1 MRNNDKDLSSE
12 QKKEPKENESEIP
25 LNSAENEEEDTD
37 KSTEQTLSTSEVD
50 QLEEKLLRAQ
60 AEIQN
65 LRRISQNELIKARL
79 YGSENLVKDLI
90 PSIDNL
96 FRTLENQDTE
106 NKTVPS
112 EGVSL
117 IVREMVSALEKNGI
131 SIIDPKGEEFNP
143 NEHEALSVTENNE
156 EKPNIVLEVFQK
168 GFKFKDRVIK
178 PAMVVVNKKW
188 KKLEI
193 IFIALN

>member
-1 MRNNDKDLSSE
+1 MKSNDKDLDSK
-12 QKKEPKENESEIP
+12 QENEIKDDESEIKINGP
-25 LNSAENEEEDTD
+25 EIEKDKDKEKEESDE
-37 KSTEQTLSTSEVD
+37 SIEQTPESLLID

-65 LRRISQNELIKARL
+65 LRRISQNELTKARL

-96 FRTLENQDTE
+96 FRTLENQDTK

-117 IVREMVSALEKNGI
+117 ILREMVSALEKNGI
-131 SIIDPKGEEFNP
+131 SVIDPKGEEFNP
-143 NEHEALSVTENNE
+143 NEHEALSVTENKE

-178 PAMVVVNKKW
+178 PAMVVVNKK
-188 KKLEI
+188 
-193 IFIALN
+193 